1 MSSILGDFF
10 KKIGSGVDKLSDGN
24 IWDGLGD
31 ILGGTLTGAG
41 RTVGFA
47 AKTIGKVA
55 SSTGDF
61 ISDISSEG
69 VEDELS
75 EEDILLLGVYAH
87 IGMLAKMAKIDGR
100 VSRLEIKCM
109 EELIS
114 EWGLDEEVEVSVKNI
129 FRETKDLD
137 EDIFQFA
144 ELFLKVNE
152 DDVDR
157 RKSVYVELWR
167 MAQADDSG
175 AEKKIEVLRTIPRF
189 LGLPDEIFDEVV
201 EVLFSGADSQSEE
214 QLSNDHYEVLGCSSD
229 ASNTEVRRC
238 YKEKIAQYHPDV
250 ISSKDLAPGFIEFAN
265 QQAARIN
272 AAYEAIKAERGMR

>member
-10 KKIGSGVDKLSDGN
+10 KKLGSGVDKLSNGEICDG
-24 IWDGLGD
+24 IED
-31 ILGGTLTGAG
+31 ILSGAVDGAG
-41 RTVGFA
+41 RTIGFA

-55 SSTGDF
+55 TSTGDF
-61 ISDISSEG
+61 INDICSEG
-69 VEDELS
+69 DEDELS

-114 EWGLDEEVEVSVKNI
+114 EWGLDEEAKVSAKNI
-129 FRETKDLD
+129 FRETKDSD

-144 ELFLKVNE
+144 ESFLKVFE
-152 DDVDR
+152 DDVDI
-157 RKSVYVELWR
+157 RKSVYVELWQ

-175 AEKKIEVLRTIPRF
+175 AEKKIEVLRAIPRF

-201 EVLFSGADSQSEE
+201 EV
-214 QLSNDHYEVLGCSSD
+214 
-229 ASNTEVRRC
+229 
-238 YKEKIAQYHPDV
+238 
-250 ISSKDLAPGFIEFAN
+250 
-265 QQAARIN
+265 
-272 AAYEAIKAERGMR
+272 